1 MKQSTRNALKE
12 FYQKGA
18 LKNFTKSQKIPLL
31 DSLFNKSGYLHYYNI
46 IRKRLQ
52 DKRFLVNFLK
62 FFRNAFFVEYLLMV
76 ASKNPMLESFFNKNA
91 NLTAWGSGTL
101 LRRTNLFSVNFAKF
115 LEEIF
120 CRELTSNHF

>member
-1 MKQSTRNALKE
+1 MKQSTRNALKG

-62 FFRNAFFVEYLLMV
+62 FFRNAFYLLTV
-76 ASKNPMLESFFNKNA
+76 ASKKPMLESFFNKNA
-91 NLTAWGSGTL
+91 NLTA
-101 LRRTNLFSVNFAKF
+101 
-115 LEEIF
+115 
-120 CRELTSNHF
+120 